1 MKNQFL
7 DDEKSIS
14 RIDQEKKDEKE
25 EDKKKNKMISRW
37 TWDEEMKFKQLC
49 NFDIL
54 KLGYLEIRK
63 FIWIKW
69 KFIIN
74 WMSQLYQV

>member
-14 RIDQEKKDEKE
+14 RIDQEEKKMR
-25 EDKKKNKMISRW
+25 KKKNKMISRW
-37 TWDEEMKFKQLC
+37 IWDEEMKFRQLC